1 MHIFN
6 NIVLSGYCKGGEIK
20 LKGLLCKPVLIKK
33 GLFGKTEIPLNKDK
47 VADYQVIETQHE
59 LGDTRFR
66 SKITFKNG
74 GESIVYVT
82 GNTHNAILKRIL

>member
-6 NIVLSGYCKGGEIK
+6 DIVLSGYCKGGEVK

-33 GLFGKTEIPLNKDK
+33 GLLGSTKIPLNKDK

-59 LGDTRFR
+59 LGNTRFR
-66 SKITFKNG
+66 SKIIFKNG
-74 GESIVYVT
+74 EESIVYVT
-82 GNTHNAILKRIL
+82 GITHNAILKWLL